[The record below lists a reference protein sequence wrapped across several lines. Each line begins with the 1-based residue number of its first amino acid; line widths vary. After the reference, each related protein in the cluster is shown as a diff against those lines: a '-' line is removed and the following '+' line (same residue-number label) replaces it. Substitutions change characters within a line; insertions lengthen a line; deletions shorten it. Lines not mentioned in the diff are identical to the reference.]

1 MGFRHGPKSFV
12 DEQTIVIT
20 FVNNDPYVRQYDLD
34 ILEEVYTDQVAV
46 ETLAMLKR
54 KNKFFLEINLIFVEA
69 ELLPDAYL
77 AFPMIFVAQIIAL
90 LSSVKVKKFTRY
102 AVSYWN
108 S

>member
-46 ETLAMLKR
+46 ETLAIAQKE
-54 KNKFFLEINLIFVEA
+54 NQIFW
-69 ELLPDAYL
+69 
-77 AFPMIFVAQIIAL
+77 
-90 LSSVKVKKFTRY
+90 R
-102 AVSYWN
+102 
-108 S
+108 